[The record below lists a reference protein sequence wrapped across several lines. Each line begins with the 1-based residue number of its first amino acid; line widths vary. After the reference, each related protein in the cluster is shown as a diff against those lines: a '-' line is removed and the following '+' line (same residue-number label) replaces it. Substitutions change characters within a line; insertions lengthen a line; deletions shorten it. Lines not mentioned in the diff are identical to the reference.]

1 MGIIKFRKIWF
12 LISGILVA
20 ASIVCL
26 ALWQLNFGIDFK
38 GGSLAEIEWVTQQP
52 GNQEVQDTLSS
63 LDLGKINI
71 QSTGERGMILR
82 FKEVDEDTHQEIL
95 SILKDKFGDLEEKR
109 FESIGPVIGAELKKK
124 ALWSISVALIAI
136 LVFVA
141 WAFRKVSF
149 PIKSYRYGIIA
160 VIALF
165 HDVLIVMGVFSFLG
179 RFYGVE
185 IGVPFVAA
193 LLTVLGYSVNDSI
206 VVFDRIREN
215 LLSYRTRDEEFSS
228 TVGRSLK
235 QTITRS
241 VNTSLTTLL
250 VLFAIFLFGGV
261 TIKFFALALIIGIA
275 LGTYSSIFVA
285 SPLLVA
291 WERRRKGKI

>member
-1 MGIIKFRKIWF
+1 MLIVKHRKIWF
-12 LISGILVA
+12 LVSGVLVA

-26 ALWQLNFGIDFK
+26 AIWQLNFGIDFT
-38 GGSLAEIEWVTQQP
+38 GGSLSEIEWISQRP
-52 GNQEVQDTLSS
+52 SNRDVQDS
-63 LDLGKINI
+63 LVSFELGNI
-71 QSTGERGMILR
+71 SVQATGEKGMILR
-82 FKEVDEDTHQEIL
+82 LKDIDEDTHQEIL
-95 SILKDKFGDLEEKR
+95 SALEEKFGQVEEKR
-109 FESIGPVIGAELKKK
+109 FESIGPTIGQELKKK
-124 ALWSISVALIAI
+124 AAWSIFLALIAI

-165 HDVLIVMGVFSFLG
+165 HDVLITVGVFSFLG
-179 RFYGVE
+179 HFQGVE
-185 IGVPFVAA
+185 VGVPFVAA

-215 LLSYRTRDEEFSS
+215 LLSFRTKDEEFSK
-228 TVGRSLK
+228 TVGLSLK

-241 VNTSLTTLL
+241 INTSLTTLL
-250 VLFAIFLFGGV
+250 VLFAIFLFGGT
-261 TIKFFALALIIGIA
+261 TIKFFSLALIIGIA
-275 LGTYSSIFVA
+275 LGTYSSIFIA

-291 WERRRKGKI
+291 WEKRKRV

>member
-1 MGIIKFRKIWF
+1 MLIVKHRKIWF
-12 LISGILVA
+12 LVSGVLVA

-26 ALWQLNFGIDFK
+26 AIWQLNFGIDFT
-38 GGSLAEIEWVTQQP
+38 GGSLSEIEWISQRP
-52 GNQEVQDTLSS
+52 SNRDVQDS
-63 LDLGKINI
+63 LVSFELGNI
-71 QSTGERGMILR
+71 SVQATGEKGMILR
-82 FKEVDEDTHQEIL
+82 LKDIDENTHQEIL
-95 SILKDKFGDLEEKR
+95 SALEEKFGQVEEKR
-109 FESIGPVIGAELKKK
+109 FESIGPTIGQELKKK
-124 ALWSISVALIAI
+124 AAWSIFLALIAI

-165 HDVLIVMGVFSFLG
+165 HDVLITVGVFSFLG
-179 RFYGVE
+179 HFQGVE
-185 IGVPFVAA
+185 VGVPFVAA

-215 LLSYRTRDEEFSS
+215 LLSFRTKDEEFSK
-228 TVGRSLK
+228 TVGLSLK

-241 VNTSLTTLL
+241 INTSLTTLL
-250 VLFAIFLFGGV
+250 VLFAIFLFGGT
-261 TIKFFALALIIGIA
+261 TIKFFSLALIIGIA
-275 LGTYSSIFVA
+275 LGTYSSIFIA

-291 WERRRKGKI
+291 WEKRKRV